1 MTERIDFNALAAQC
15 AQEEARLQFA
25 SFSRQD
31 ALALGLLVAQSA
43 AQYDAGV
50 AALYLKRTRHC
61 GAAAKNYRV
70 KLMHQLDDR
79 IILSGT
85 GADLVQRQPVF

>member
-50 AALYLKRTRHC
+50 AVEITVNGLTEIGRASCRE
-61 GAAAKNYRV
+61 RV
-70 KLMHQLDDR
+70 
-79 IILSGT
+79 
-85 GADLVQRQPVF
+85 

>member
-31 ALALGLLVAQSA
+31 AL
-43 AQYDAGV
+43 
-50 AALYLKRTRHC
+50 
-61 GAAAKNYRV
+61 GARPAR
-70 KLMHQLDDR
+70 
-79 IILSGT
+79 
-85 GADLVQRQPVF
+85 GAERRAV

>member
-31 ALALGLLVAQSA
+31 ALALGLLVRRAPRSMTPA
-43 AQYDAGV
+43 SRLRSRSTA
-50 AALYLKRTRHC
+50 
-61 GAAAKNYRV
+61 
-70 KLMHQLDDR
+70 
-79 IILSGT
+79 
-85 GADLVQRQPVF
+85 